1 MAAGALVP
9 IVIVGLGAKL
19 VAPHIANMLIK
30 NGMATAGKALAR
42 TSKNVVET
50 MEALPNWVMKQ
61 LQGRNVA
68 AAKREGPSTKQIHA
82 ERRAARQKRA
92 AENKKKK
99 EEQRKRGAEQRKAAQ
114 EKKKAEAKREVEPKE
129 DKLTFE
135 EKGKIISRKNLEDAG
150 ITGGKYDKTNPEH
163 RRLYGQWAN
172 KKKAA
177 EKLLEDR
184 TFQAN
189 LKSKR
194 KIAAAK
200 KVTKAPVTPRSQQK
214 MYLPGKKETTK
225 IKKGGKVFNKGGKVF
240 NGNDFVRSFYEGG
253 SV

>member
-1 MAAGALVP
+1 
-9 IVIVGLGAKL
+9 
-19 VAPHIANMLIK
+19 MLIK

-82 ERRAARQKRA
+82 ERKAARQKRA

-99 EEQRKRGAEQRKAAQ
+99 EEQRQRGIEQRAAA
-114 EKKKAEAKREVEPKE
+114 KKKSEAEAKRKVEPKE

-135 EKGKIISRKNLEDAG
+135 EKGKIISRKNLDEAG
-150 ITGGKYDKTNPEH
+150 IKGNYDKNNPEH

-177 EKLLEDR
+177 EKKLEEK
-184 TFQAN
+184 TFREN

-194 KIAAAK
+194 KIASHK
-200 KVTKAPVTPRSQQK
+200 KVTTAPVTPRSQHK
-214 MYLPGKKETTK
+214 MYLPGRKETTK
-225 IKKGGKVFNKGGKVF
+225 IKKGGKVFKKGGKVF